1 MRTLNTDYILSPQQ
15 LTSCD
20 TDDSGCNGGWPT
32 NAYEWIESTE
42 SIEPTLAASSKPPA
56 LTPTSG
62 GSRVPEPAF
71 HFHCFDD
78 VLRSSMPS
86 HKPAYSQGE
95 RAVLAL

>member
-1 MRTLNTDYILSPQQ
+1 MRDARSLAWCERGWRPSEVKLSN
-15 LTSCD
+15 D
-20 TDDSGCNGGWPT
+20 
-32 NAYEWIESTE
+32 AYEWIESTE

-95 RAVLAL
+95 RAVLAREPS